1 MAEESGRGGLK
12 RPVSYYAPA
21 AGGWE
26 LTKAPP
32 GRLKSIIGRYLLA
45 GNPKITQRAAI
56 QGGELP
62 PVSMGSMP

>member
-1 MAEESGRGGLK
+1 MAEESGRGGFK
-12 RPVSYYAPA
+12 RPVSPA

-32 GRLKSIIGRYLLA
+32 GRQKSIIGRYLLA

-62 PVSMGSMP
+62 PVPMGTMP